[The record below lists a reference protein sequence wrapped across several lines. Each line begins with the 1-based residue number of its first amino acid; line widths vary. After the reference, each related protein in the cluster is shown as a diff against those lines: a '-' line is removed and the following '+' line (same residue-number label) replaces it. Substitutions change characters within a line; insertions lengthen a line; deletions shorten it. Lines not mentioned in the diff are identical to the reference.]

1 MDFYKSLSVTEKI
14 NAATYYTA
22 LGGSLVHPEV
32 LAAMSEAS
40 KSFVSMHDLQLKAGK
55 RIAKLT
61 RNEGAYITCGAAAG
75 ITLSILAF
83 RTHGDLKRIQEI
95 IENRAPES
103 EVIMHVGHRMPYDP
117 AIRLAGSSIVSI
129 GDAVQTF
136 DWQLESAI
144 SPKTTAI
151 MYVAGIPFAE
161 SALSLETVIS
171 IAHSHNVPVLVDAAA
186 QLPPVSN
193 LWHFTEALG
202 ADLVVF
208 SGGKTLRGPQS
219 SGLILGKEKW
229 IESVRANGAPFQ
241 RLARALKVGKE
252 EIAGL
257 TTAVEM
263 YLVADHD
270 SELMKWNRT
279 IDFWLKE
286 LALFSNISLTR
297 ENTNQAGQ
305 PIPRLQIL
313 FPNDSALAFVEALQ
327 NQDPSIEVVHN
338 SRNKIWL
345 SPDCLQDREEVIVIE
360 SFKKLLSSK
369 RYVFHTTG

>member
-1 MDFYKSLSVTEKI
+1 MDFYESLSVTKKI

-22 LGGSLVHPEV
+22 LGGSLMHPQV
-32 LAAMSEAS
+32 MAVMADAS
-40 KSFVSMHDLQLKAGK
+40 KFFVSMHDLQQKAGK

-61 RNEGAYITCGAAAG
+61 RNEGAYLTCGAAAG

-83 RTHGDLKRIQEI
+83 RTHGDPKMIQEI

-103 EVIMHVGHRMPYDP
+103 EVIIHVGHRMPYDP
-117 AIRLAGSSIVSI
+117 AVRLAGSSIVSI

-144 SPKTTAI
+144 NSKTTAV

-161 SALSLETVIS
+161 PALSLETVIS

-193 LWHFTEALG
+193 FWHFTEELG

-208 SGGKTLRGPQS
+208 SGGKTLRGPQA

-241 RLARALKVGKE
+241 RLARALKIGKE

-263 YLVADHD
+263 YLAADHE
-270 SELMKWNRT
+270 SELREWNKI
-279 IDFWLKE
+279 IDFWLNE
-286 LALFSNISLTR
+286 LTLFSNISLIT

-305 PIPRLQIL
+305 LIPRLQIL
-313 FPNDSALAFVEALQ
+313 FPNDSALIFVEALQ

-345 SPDCLQDREEVIVIE
+345 SPDCLQDMEEVMVIE
-360 SFKKLLSSK
+360 GLKRLLSSNL
-369 RYVFHTTG
+369 VE